1 MNYTHIPIIFLI
13 FLSTTTFATVGGKQT
28 LQFLGYDQ
36 AAQKLYLLRHYED
49 ESGRLP
55 QLYYYHLKTY
65 TSKRSKIQP
74 QLIEVKSLYINPKNQ
89 KIDNNQDDTHFFKEL
104 DKIQNR
110 LQPLKAEKSA
120 QAQLSIQQQS
130 LTGIPNPYNPEIQI
144 SKYTYHYRV
153 VSHSYKSAL
162 QQATSY
168 KNDLMIKQFFSI
180 PKQKYK
186 IATTQYLAF
195 PEETGYSTEDSI
207 LLSE

>member
-104 DKIQNR
+104 DKMWKPYSNPII
-110 LQPLKAEKSA
+110 LK
-120 QAQLSIQQQS
+120 
-130 LTGIPNPYNPEIQI
+130 TGEHNGKMPD
-144 SKYTYHYRV
+144 KTYFD
-153 VSHSYKSAL
+153 K
-162 QQATSY
+162 
-168 KNDLMIKQFFSI
+168 
-180 PKQKYK
+180 
-186 IATTQYLAF
+186 
-195 PEETGYSTEDSI
+195 
-207 LLSE
+207 